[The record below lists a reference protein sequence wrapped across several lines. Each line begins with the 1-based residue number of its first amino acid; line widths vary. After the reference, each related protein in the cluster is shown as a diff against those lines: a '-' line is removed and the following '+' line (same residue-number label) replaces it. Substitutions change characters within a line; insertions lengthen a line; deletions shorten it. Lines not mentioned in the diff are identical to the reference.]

1 MEADDIPHSLPK
13 VRNLARGLEKGPLLK
28 EKGLGE
34 SGVSDRMG
42 FIVDRNE
49 VCHNG
54 T

>member
-1 MEADDIPHSLPK
+1 MDAEDIPRSLPK
-13 VRNLARGLEKGPLLK
+13 VGTPARGLEKDPLLK
-28 EKGLGE
+28 ENGLGE
-34 SGVSDRMG
+34 GGVSDRMG